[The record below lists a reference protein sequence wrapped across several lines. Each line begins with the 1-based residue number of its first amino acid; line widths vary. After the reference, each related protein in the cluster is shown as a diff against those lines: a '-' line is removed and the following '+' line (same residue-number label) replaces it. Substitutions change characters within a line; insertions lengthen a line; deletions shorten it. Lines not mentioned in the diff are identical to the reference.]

1 MNHSSI
7 HLGLKE
13 PYSLSIVVRNLS
25 HNAVRYAVVNFFQ
38 MTKKGIKI
46 FQKAKNKI
54 NKELREYLWMIEK
67 CKEQKMK
74 RMYSANHSYW

>member
-1 MNHSSI
+1 MNPSSV
-7 HLGLKE
+7 HLVLKE
-13 PYSLSIVVRNLS
+13 PYSFSKVLRNLS

-38 MTKKGIKI
+38 MTKKGIKF
-46 FQKAKNKI
+46 FQKAKSKI
-54 NKELREYLWMIEK
+54 EGELREYLWMIEK